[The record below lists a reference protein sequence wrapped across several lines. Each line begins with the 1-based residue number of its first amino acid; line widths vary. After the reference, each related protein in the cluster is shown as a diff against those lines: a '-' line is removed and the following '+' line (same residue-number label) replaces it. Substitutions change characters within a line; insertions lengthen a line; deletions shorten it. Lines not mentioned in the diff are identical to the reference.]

1 MACHVAKRKEPITG
15 IGRARPSCAQIRVI
29 QSPRSHGCADVARCG
44 VSRRIRMGPNGSH
57 HAATWLATDPL
68 KRKEPDHWAT
78 STRWLQHDSDGVELT
93 FEDLPLCDR
102 CYEHRLMERFN
113 ELHFMNC
120 SMMRPRQNISHLF
133 PVRLF
138 SSVLSGSSTG

>member
-1 MACHVAKRKEPITG
+1 
-15 IGRARPSCAQIRVI
+15 
-29 QSPRSHGCADVARCG
+29 
-44 VSRRIRMGPNGSH
+44 MGPNGSH
-57 HAATWLATDPL
+57 RAATWLATDPL

-113 ELHFMNC
+113 ELHYIET
-120 SMMRPRQNISHLF
+120 RRRQDRVREEIQRLEDRFHELF
-133 PVRLF
+133 NDETTTEYF
-138 SSVLSGSSTG
+138 ASVPGTTVFIGLERELDRER